1 MIIKVFDVGDCVR
14 EESITADQKSNIIK
28 IFDVLTKESHLITNC
43 YLDSS
48 SVEGKKSLIYY
59 YKECTD
65 KSKFDY
71 KKIASDLLAA
81 ELKAD
86 DTRNANIRE
95 GLLFI
100 KAISSNL
107 TIMKLEKLEVIDR
120 TTYEIKSEL
129 GKEKDYFKVAIFS
142 GNYKDIKIIDKNKTA
157 AKYWYEKFLKLN
169 RLRNSEDNT
178 QYVIDLIN
186 QNILYKNNINKLP
199 NYTEIKRFT
208 ETYLFDN
215 KKFDKSTLLDEL
227 NSSGLIDLVKEEEI
241 FSEESKI
248 IDSDFEI
255 SEKIMN
261 KNYEMKIQTSRDIV
275 ITTKNYKESLR
286 DNEILYDEDNKQIK
300 VIVDDDYMDEVKN
313 LLNGDDN

>member
-14 EESITADQKSNIIK
+14 EENITADQKSNIIK

-48 SVEGKKSLIYY
+48 SVQGKKSPIYY
-59 YKECTD
+59 YKEYTD

-142 GNYKDIKIIDKNKTA
+142 GNYNDIKIIDKNKTA

-178 QYVIDLIN
+178 QDVIDLIN
-186 QNILYKNNINKLP
+186 HNILYKNNINKLP

-300 VIVDDDYMDEVKN
+300 VIVDDDYMDEVKK